1 MLLITFKI
9 VVYHIVE
16 FYRKALINGIA
27 IREKKWN
34 MEKSL
39 PSLISNFFIDYL
51 QHSKWPLYFWSNSSY
66 FLTLPGSKGE
76 WDERLLWIFCDE
88 RVGQ

>member
-1 MLLITFKI
+1 MLLITFRI

-27 IREKKWN
+27 IREKKRN

-39 PSLISNFFIDYL
+39 PSLISNFFIDYAAL
-51 QHSKWPLYFWSNSSY
+51 KMTSLFLIKQFLFPHSS
-66 FLTLPGSKGE
+66 
-76 WDERLLWIFCDE
+76 
-88 RVGQ
+88 